1 MMILKTNLLKYR
13 RHVLAAFLACGG
25 ILMQSCSDRVDS
37 VNFNVSVPQE
47 IYAGE
52 PVTFTFDGNPDYIV
66 FYSGTAGNQYAN
78 HNRTN
83 IGIDRMDI
91 SYYITQRYTTR
102 QDFKEPILH
111 VMVSEDF
118 TGEQTAAAI
127 QAATWTE
134 LSAQT
139 GSTTAEKPFPVPNPD
154 AVEQNPT
161 GYARATNVDFS
172 AYKDKKFF
180 FAFKYLAGL
189 HPTISGGSGANATY
203 ANHPRIDITE
213 MNMQKVAAGSGETIV
228 MDDLQN
234 EWGFSTIFVNSTTQ
248 ATYTVSSNTLM
259 LQPQGDHRDQPV
271 EVWMVSQRLDPT
283 AVEPDHGTA
292 LKGTNIALSS
302 YQYTYPEPGTYT
314 ATFIATN
321 ANMWDSSQVVREVTF
336 EVKDRNS
343 AGGETAEEEGSEG

>member
-1 MMILKTNLLKYR
+1 MILKTNLLKYR
-13 RHVLAAFLACGG
+13 HYVLAAFLACGG

-283 AVEPDHGTA
+283 AVEPDRGTA

>member
-13 RHVLAAFLACGG
+13 HYVLAAFLACGG

-139 GSTTAEKPFPVPNPD
+139 GSTTAEKSFPVPNPD

-283 AVEPDHGTA
+283 AVEPDRGTA

>member
-13 RHVLAAFLACGG
+13 HYVLAAFLACGG

-283 AVEPDHGTA
+283 AVEPDRGTA

>member
-1 MMILKTNLLKYR
+1 MILKTNLLKYR
-13 RHVLAAFLACGG
+13 HYVLAAFLACGG

-139 GSTTAEKPFPVPNPD
+139 GFTTAEKPFPVPNPD

-283 AVEPDHGTA
+283 AVEPDRGTA